1 MIDLKKL
8 RELNFR
14 LTKKD
19 LKENTGETEYFFER
33 NGVITVRNRE
43 VYMER
48 IIDYGIKSVVGHL
61 IGVEIKYKRRAVN
74 VAFRNRYPEA
84 KVRLITV
91 DNFY

>member
-1 MIDLKKL
+1 METLETNGQTYEIKKPNNKECL
-8 RELNFR
+8 TTLLSR
-14 LTKKD
+14 LCVD

-61 IGVEIKYKRRAVN
+61 IGVEIK
-74 VAFRNRYPEA
+74 
-84 KVRLITV
+84 
-91 DNFY
+91 